1 MKAMSILMS
10 CKIALLYPMRSFP
23 KNQYVECTISM
34 TNEDQGESLEVGNTI
49 TLGDSDEEV
58 TDLMNMSGAVDLD
71 YLQFICSAED
81 QETNLSV
88 TVANT
93 TESPPMQ
100 SASSPSE
107 TPTALEKPYKHV
119 FWDIKIQFKKR
130 KAPVN
135 QLPSMISSKQY
146 RSLVLNKTRLLNVG
160 KLLMMTKICAYCQR
174 LWSED
179 NSSHVR
185 SMWVKIM

>member
-1 MKAMSILMS
+1 
-10 CKIALLYPMRSFP
+10 
-23 KNQYVECTISM
+23 
-34 TNEDQGESLEVGNTI
+34 
-49 TLGDSDEEV
+49 
-58 TDLMNMSGAVDLD
+58 MNMSGAVDLD

-81 QETNLSV
+81 QETNISV

-119 FWDIKIQFKKR
+119 FWDGKIQFKKR

-146 RSLVLNKTRLLNVG
+146 RSLVLNKT
-160 KLLMMTKICAYCQR
+160 KIVKRRKTAY
-174 LWSED
+174 D
-179 NSSHVR
+179 D
-185 SMWVKIM
+185 